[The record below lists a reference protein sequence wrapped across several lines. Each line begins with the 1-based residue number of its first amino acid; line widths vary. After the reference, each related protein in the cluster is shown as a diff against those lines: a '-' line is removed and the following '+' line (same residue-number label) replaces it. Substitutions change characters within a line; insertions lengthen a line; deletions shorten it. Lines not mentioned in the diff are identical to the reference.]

1 MPRTI
6 KLGSRTF
13 TLPDHA
19 PTRILIGIALI
30 IGGIFGFLPVLGF
43 WMIPLGVV
51 VLSYDFPR
59 VRLFRQRIMAWWRR
73 RNGKVNETPD
83 WKKEP

>member
-13 TLPDHA
+13 TLPDSA
-19 PTRILIGIALI
+19 PIRILLGIALI

-43 WMIPLGVV
+43 WMIPLGII

-59 VRLFRQRIMAWWRR
+59 VRLFRQRVTAWWRR
-73 RNGKVNETPD
+73 RNGNGNGDPPD
-83 WKKEP
+83 WKK